1 LKEGKV
7 MKKPVSILLTAA
19 MVAGCMT
26 GCGSTST
33 SGSTSSDGAT
43 STTVSDTA
51 STTDNSSASTSSDG
65 NASSGLTFKI
75 GGIGPTTGGAALYGI
90 AVQNAGQIAVDEI
103 NAAGGI
109 NGYQIEYKFED
120 DQHDAEKSVNAY
132 NSLKD
137 WGMQVLMG
145 TVTTTPCVA
154 VADKTAEDGMFE
166 ITPSASSTD
175 VIIND
180 NVFQTCF
187 TDPNQGTASA
197 QYIGE
202 NGLATKIGI
211 IYDSSDVYSSGICD
225 SFVKEAANQGLE
237 IVSKEAFTQ
246 DSKTD
251 FSTQLQKAQDAGAE
265 LMFLPFYYTE
275 ASIVLKQADQMGFAP
290 IFFGVDG
297 MDGILSVENF
307 DTSLAEGVMLLTP
320 FAADSTD
327 EATQAFVKKYVDAY
341 GDTPNQ
347 FAADAYDS
355 IYIIKA
361 AIEAAGVTPDM
372 SVEEIGTALTE
383 TITTI
388 SVDGL
393 TGEGMTWDASGAV
406 SKSPRAVVIKDGA
419 YAALD

>member
-1 LKEGKV
+1 

-19 MVAGCMT
+19 MVAGCLA

-33 SGSTSSDGAT
+33 TSGTTSSTD
-43 STTVSDTA
+43 STTSSTD
-51 STTDNSSASTSSDG
+51 STTATTDSSSASTSSD
-65 NASSGLTFKI
+65 ASGLTFKI
-75 GGIGPTTGGAALYGI
+75 GGIGPTTGGAALYGL

-109 NGYQIEYKFED
+109 NGYQIESKFED

-137 WGMQVLMG
+137 WGMQILMG

-175 VIIND
+175 VIVND

-187 TDPNQGTASA
+187 TDPNQGLASA

-275 ASIVLKQADQMGFAP
+275 ASIVLKQADQMGFTP

-320 FAADSTD
+320 FAADSSD
-327 EATQAFVKKYVDAY
+327 EATQAFVTKYVDTY

-355 IYIIKA
+355 VYIIKA

-383 TITTI
+383 AITTI

-406 SKSPRAVVIKDGA
+406 SKAPRAVIIKDGA